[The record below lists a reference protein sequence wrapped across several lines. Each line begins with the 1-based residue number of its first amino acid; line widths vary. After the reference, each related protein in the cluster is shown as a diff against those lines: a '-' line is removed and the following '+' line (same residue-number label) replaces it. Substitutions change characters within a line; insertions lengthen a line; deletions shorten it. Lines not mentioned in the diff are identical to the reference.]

1 MNLEPFSWKEF
12 RLGDLF
18 FTQYGVNLELVNCTP
33 STSPNSINFVARTSE
48 NNGVVACV
56 EPIDGI
62 VPQQLG
68 L

>member
-48 NNGVVACV
+48 NNGRTC
-56 EPIDGI
+56 
-62 VPQQLG
+62 
-68 L
+68 